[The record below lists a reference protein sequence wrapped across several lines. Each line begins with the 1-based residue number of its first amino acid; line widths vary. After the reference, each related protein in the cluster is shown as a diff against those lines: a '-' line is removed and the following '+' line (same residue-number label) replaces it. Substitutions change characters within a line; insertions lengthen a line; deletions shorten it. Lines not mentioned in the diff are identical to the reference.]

1 MKDHGDVPLLQLA
14 DLLTLAEVNAV
25 PHATPKSE
33 LATRLDRALDNKAAR
48 LMDQRLLRSWAF
60 KVKDRGKWK
69 DAKTGQH
76 LRRCLDLDPLRAE
89 AHHVVSRD
97 DWNVRYDIRNGVCL
111 SLATHI
117 LVEHNKLRI
126 EGTAWFT
133 IRGTKYID
141 ATAPVYFVRT

>member
-1 MKDHGDVPLLQLA
+1 MKIE

-60 KVKDRGKWK
+60 KVKECGRWK
-69 DAKTGQH
+69 DAKTGQR

-89 AHHVVSRD
+89 AHHIVSRD
-97 DWNVRYDIRNGVCL
+97 DWNVRYDVRNGLCL
-111 SLATHI
+111 SLETHDAI
-117 LVEHNKLRI
+117 THGRLVV

-133 IRGTKYID
+133 IRGMRYID
-141 ATAPVYFVRT
+141 GTAPVYFVRTHGGRR